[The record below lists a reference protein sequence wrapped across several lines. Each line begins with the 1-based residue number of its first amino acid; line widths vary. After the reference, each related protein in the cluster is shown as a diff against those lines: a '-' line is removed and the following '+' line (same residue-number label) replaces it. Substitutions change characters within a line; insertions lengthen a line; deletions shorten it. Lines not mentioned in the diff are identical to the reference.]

1 MVTAGVFP
9 KKVVLDTT
17 LYFHELTLFCGWK
30 NHMNWWCGIVLNV
43 VDDLFN
49 SVHEIV
55 LICLWDCLNN
65 FNKFVACFCCM
76 LDGSE
81 LWEHAM

>member
-1 MVTAGVFP
+1 
-9 KKVVLDTT
+9 
-17 LYFHELTLFCGWK
+17 
-30 NHMNWWCGIVLNV
+30 MNWWCGIVLNV

-65 FNKFVACFCCM
+65 FNNFVACFCCM